1 MTNKVR
7 HIHRH
12 RIPIAGSSGGRE
24 SWHVNSTHASH
35 GSPRQSSNHVSPTLI
50 QKPPNTTTFVHR
62 SWHLSLSLTYLPAWI
77 IVGLTW
83 SFRIFSA
90 SNTGLILIV
99 HLLLGLTLASW
110 SFFVA
115 APFGKSPQLAAVVST
130 FLGILLAIIALVY
143 KSAGN
148 GAAFIFTIIFPPG
161 FYIFA
166 TRAICGYE
174 NHQLATNVLKGDP
187 DKHLML
193 LPLIIAA
200 IVSLFFSPCI
210 RVFY

>member
-1 MTNKVR
+1 M
-7 HIHRH
+7 
-12 RIPIAGSSGGRE
+12 
-24 SWHVNSTHASH
+24 
-35 GSPRQSSNHVSPTLI
+35 
-50 QKPPNTTTFVHR
+50 F
-62 SWHLSLSLTYLPAWI
+62 
-77 IVGLTW
+77 
-83 SFRIFSA
+83 
-90 SNTGLILIV
+90 
-99 HLLLGLTLASW
+99 
-110 SFFVA
+110 
-115 APFGKSPQLAAVVST
+115 
-130 FLGILLAIIALVY
+130 

-200 IVSLFFSPCI
+200 IVSLFCVSMRVLSTLLRQIDIFLWPYLAVLLERRLYESRQASSKANMNFWNSAARTSSAQTHPIDDNVAISIKNLNKTFKTSAFSSKGLVTAIADLSLEIPKRGI
-210 RVFY
+210 FVLLGSNGYVLSLVLLRT